1 MLLSRLVLR
10 AAYRARHLAGAAAV
24 LAGFVVLV
32 ATDAACTRR
41 GGAAAPA
48 PFLGDMLAV
57 LAACLYATSNV
68 LQERLLREAPVG
80 EVLAAFGSL
89 GALIS
94 GVQAGVLE
102 SGALGRASWNA
113 SFCGA
118 LAFFAAAMFLIY
130 SLVPR
135 VLPAA
140 GSAAFNLHML
150 SSDLW
155 AAAARS
161 VLFGGFGGSCAA
173 GGFGGSLCS
182 VAAGLCI
189 YFTAGPPAAAAE
201 SAAEDARAEDAHAL
215 LAEEGADGGAAR
227 TCVELS

>member
-10 AAYRARHLAGAAAV
+10 AAYRARHLAGVAAV
-24 LAGFVVLV
+24 LCGFVVLV
-32 ATDAACTRR
+32 ATDAACRR
-41 GGAAAPA
+41 RDGAAAPA

-80 EVLAAFGSL
+80 EVLAAFGTL

-102 SGALGRASWNA
+102 ARALGAASWDA

-118 LAFFAAAMFLIY
+118 LAFFAAAMFAIY

-161 VLFGGFGGSCAA
+161 VLFGGFGGACAA
-173 GGFGGSLCS
+173 GGFGGSLCA
-182 VAAGLCI
+182 VAAGLCL
-189 YFTAGPPAAAAE
+189 YFSAGPPAAAEAE
-201 SAAEDARAEDAHAL
+201 AAPEDEHAL
-215 LAEEGADGGAAR
+215 LAEEATQLHAENSAR
-227 TCVELS
+227 TGVDVS

>member
-1 MLLSRLVLR
+1 MLLSRLVLH

-24 LAGFVVLV
+24 LAGF
-32 ATDAACTRR
+32 AAPPPPTRR
-41 GGAAAPA
+41 ARAGGASAPA

-57 LAACLYATSNV
+57 LARVYATSNV

-94 GVQAGVLE
+94 GAQAGLLE

-118 LAFFAAAMFLIY
+118 LAFFAAAMFLIHR
-130 SLVPR
+130 SCHAL
-135 VLPAA
+135 LPAA

-173 GGFGGSLCS
+173 GGFGGSLCA

-189 YFTAGPPAAAAE
+189 YFTAGPPAAAE
-201 SAAEDARAEDAHAL
+201 SAEGTRGGRACAACRRRADA
-215 LAEEGADGGAAR
+215 GGSTDR
-227 TCVELS
+227 R

>member
-10 AAYRARHLAGAAAV
+10 AAYRARHLAGVAAV
-24 LAGFVVLV
+24 LCGFVVLV
-32 ATDAACTRR
+32 ATDAACRR
-41 GGAAAPA
+41 RDGAAAPA

-80 EVLAAFGSL
+80 EVLAAFGTL

-102 SGALGRASWNA
+102 ARALGAASWDA
-113 SFCGA
+113 SFCGS
-118 LAFFAAAMFLIY
+118 LAFFASAMFAIY

-161 VLFGGFGGSCAA
+161 VLFGGFGGACAA
-173 GGFGGSLCS
+173 GGFGGSLCA
-182 VAAGLCI
+182 VAAGLCL
-189 YFTAGPPAAAAE
+189 YFSAGPPAAAEAE
-201 SAAEDARAEDAHAL
+201 AAPEDEHAL
-215 LAEEGADGGAAR
+215 LAEEATPMHAEDSAR
-227 TCVELS
+227 TGVDVS